1 MIMEKLFKHLSVF
14 MTLLLLSMSSVL
26 ASCGDDD
33 EGPGSGEQSQT
44 VSSVKVSYSVSLSD
58 NWYKYFNI
66 ELSFTNSTGKTTV
79 ETLDMDKN
87 MEVTYKFSES
97 PDKIGLKV
105 VAKPKANR
113 PDVEDGVTYQLNK
126 DICLTVLGVAS
137 NGSGYAFMFS
147 EPKSSSMSSGGDA
160 FRNFLD
166 KEHVLYDQSYTIPR

>member
-1 MIMEKLFKHLSVF
+1 MEKLFKHLSVC

-33 EGPGSGEQSQT
+33 EGPGSGEQSQA

-79 ETLDMDKN
+79 DTLDMDKN
-87 MEVTYKFSES
+87 LDITYNYSES
-97 PDKIGLKV
+97 PDMVGLKV
-105 VAKPKANR
+105 VAKPKTDR
-113 PDVEDGVTYQLNK
+113 PEVEDGVTYQLNK
-126 DICLTVLGVAS
+126 DICLKVLGVAS

-160 FRNFLD
+160 FRNSLD
-166 KEHVLYDQSYTIPR
+166 KEHVLYDRTYTISR

>member
-1 MIMEKLFKHLSVF
+1 MGHPEFHQQKVRVHIVMEQK
-14 MTLLLLSMSSVL
+14 SVL

-105 VAKPKANR
+105 VAKPKANH

-160 FRNFLD
+160 FRNSLD